1 VCQGDRVTE
10 SLVEIL
16 ARLPRNALPDRLA
29 ALRGVVRFET
39 TGAKGRTLDA
49 STLRFEGGAVDPADT
64 EPDVTIRAEPDVLTG
79 IVAGERNAGL
89 EYLRGSLDLRG
100 DADLA
105 LAVGGLFRRPGTG
118 EPVDPRDLDPVEVA
132 TVLGQVKGDHLKQV
146 MRSGFRDVV
155 LGEIFRRL
163 PEFVNPGKA
172 ARTDL
177 TVGFRLTGHPSGEIE
192 RYVVHVRA
200 GRAVVTAGDPGGE
213 RDATVTCEGH
223 DFLRLATGHLNPV
236 LGVLR
241 GHLKVRGDQA
251 KALQLSSV
259 IDIPQAG

>member
-1 VCQGDRVTE
+1 MCQGVRVTE
-10 SLVEIL
+10 SLTEIL

-29 ALRGVVRFET
+29 ALSGVVRFET
-39 TGAKGRTLDA
+39 TAAKRRTLEA
-49 STLRFEGGAVDPADT
+49 ATLRFDVGDVESVEA
-64 EPDVTIRAEPDVLTG
+64 EPDVTIRAAPDVLAG

-105 LAVGGLFRRPGTG
+105 LAVGGLFRRSGTD
-118 EPVDPRDLDPVEVA
+118 EAVDPRDLDPVEVA

-163 PEFVNPGKA
+163 PEFVNPRKA

-192 RYVVHVRA
+192 RYVVRLQA
-200 GRAVVTAGDPGGE
+200 GQAVVTAGDPGGE

-236 LGVLR
+236 FGVLR
-241 GHLKVRGDQA
+241 GQLKVRGDQA

-259 IDIPQAG
+259 IDIPQAS

>member
-1 VCQGDRVTE
+1 MTE
-10 SLVEIL
+10 SLSAIL
-16 ARLPRNALPDRLA
+16 ARVPEQAVPDRLA
-29 ALRGVVRFET
+29 AVHGVVRFEAT
-39 TGAKGRTLDA
+39 DPKGRVADTVG
-49 STLRFEGGAVDPADT
+49 LRIAQGAVIETDD
-64 EPDVTIRAEPDVLTG
+64 EPDVTIRCTADVMAG

-100 DADLA
+100 DAELA
-105 LAVGGLFRRPGTG
+105 LAVGGLFREPGTQL
-118 EPVDPRDLDPVEVA
+118 PVDPRALDPVEVA
-132 TVLGQVKGDHLKQV
+132 RLLGQVKRDHLERV

-163 PEFVNPGKA
+163 PEYVNPRKA

-177 TVGFRLTGHPSGEIE
+177 TIAFRLTGHPSGEVE
-192 RYVVHVRA
+192 RYVVTVRDGTATVTPGEA
-200 GRAVVTAGDPGGE
+200 GERS

-236 LGVLR
+236 FGVLR
-241 GHLKVRGDQA
+241 GHLKVKGDQA

-259 IDIPQAG
+259 IDIPQAS